1 MTSATST
8 RLAAAALAGLAVVL
22 IAGCWSRSSREVIVY
37 TALDSEF
44 SEPIF
49 ADFEASTGIKVLPKF
64 DTESTKTVGLARAL
78 LAERDRPRCD
88 VFWNNEILNTI
99 RLQQQGLIEAYPSPA
114 AESYPPAYRS
124 DDGAW
129 HGFAARA
136 RVLIVNTA
144 LVSEAD
150 ARDRSRTWASPS
162 GVARRRSPSPCSAR
176 PRRTRPACSPHGAT
190 ARPRTTS

>member
-78 LAERDRPRCD
+78 LAERDRWRSIQTPAGPIPSLLPPPVIAGYEPPMGAVPSLGEHTEKVLGELGFTD
-88 VFWNNEILNTI
+88 TEIAGLHD
-99 RLQQQGLIEAYPSPA
+99 QGAIGQS
-114 AESYPPAYRS
+114 
-124 DDGAW
+124 G
-129 HGFAARA
+129 
-136 RVLIVNTA
+136 
-144 LVSEAD
+144 
-150 ARDRSRTWASPS
+150 SR
-162 GVARRRSPSPCSAR
+162 
-176 PRRTRPACSPHGAT
+176 
-190 ARPRTTS
+190 